1 MHLGCLVMKAQT
13 ARDTKLG
20 VGAIVLAVLG
30 LSAGSTIV
38 RASHLPGPVVAFWRL
53 LIAASIWHFIV
64 FVIGRR
70 NRGPS
75 TVSWS
80 ALRQTMVPGLLFACN
95 IGLFFTAA
103 TKTPIA
109 HVEFIGALTP
119 VIMVPL
125 AARRLGERVSA
136 RVLVL
141 GIVALGGI
149 GLILFAKGSA
159 PSNLVGDAL
168 CAVAVLAWI
177 CYLLTTREVRS
188 RLGTPFFMAGMST
201 WAFIGSIPVALFLGA
216 QPENRFIPDG
226 RAWLLILFMALV
238 AGVTSHGLITW
249 AQQRT
254 PVSTITLIQL
264 GQPGIGA
271 FWAWLFLN
279 QQLVAVQVLGMLIML
294 AAVGG
299 IAYQSTR

>member
-1 MHLGCLVMKAQT
+1 VVVKQQT
-13 ARDTKLG
+13 TRDTNLG
-20 VGAIVLAVLG
+20 VLAIVLAVLG
-30 LSAGSTIV
+30 LSTGSTIV

-53 LIAASIWHFIV
+53 LIAASIWHAIV
-64 FVIGRR
+64 FFTGRR
-70 NRGPS
+70 RGGPLS
-75 TVSWS
+75 IS
-80 ALRQTMVPGLLFACN
+80 RQAFRETMVPGLLFACN

-136 RVLVL
+136 KVLAL
-141 GIVALGGI
+141 GIVALCGI

-159 PSNLVGDAL
+159 PSNVFGDVL
-168 CAVAVLAWI
+168 CAVAIIAWI

-188 RLGTPFFMAGMST
+188 RFGTTAFMAGMSS
-201 WAFIGSIPVALFLGA
+201 WACVGSLPVAAFLGA
-216 QPENRFIPDG
+216 RSENRFIPDG
-226 RAWLLILFMALV
+226 RAWLFIVFMALV
-238 AGVTSHGLITW
+238 AGVTAHGLITW
-249 AQQRT
+249 SQQRT
-254 PVSTITLIQL
+254 PISTITLIQL
-264 GQPGIGA
+264 GQPGLGA

-279 QQLVAVQVLGMLIML
+279 QQLVAVQVFGMLVML
-294 AAVGG
+294 LAVGG